1 MCTRFCIHN
10 LWCFWHL
17 LHVLQAIHFGLA
29 FRLIRKLG
37 TIPNCSWECLN
48 SHKFPKCLSTMCKEV
63 RGIARHRS
71 LRFLV
76 EKGSKKANEFEG
88 SITFPESNGSRVLH
102 PHNWVTFS
110 ISQSKEGN
118 RLTLGRSKK
127 KGSPNPTKHAQPS
140 NATRIPC
147 SSSGTAVSHAL
158 KEGKLKVSGFCS
170 LGPCEASRSS
180 IV

>member
-1 MCTRFCIHN
+1 MCARFCIHN

-63 RGIARHRS
+63 RGIARHRF

-102 PHNWVTFS
+102 PHKWVTFS

-118 RLTLGRSKK
+118 RITLGPVQKK
-127 KGSPNPTKHAQPS
+127 KAPNTLNLRMRQESLAAAP
-140 NATRIPC
+140 
-147 SSSGTAVSHAL
+147 AL
-158 KEGKLKVSGFCS
+158 LSAMRWKKGNWRFLDSAPWG
-170 LGPCEASRSS
+170 LACEASRSS

>member
-63 RGIARHRS
+63 RGIARHRF

-118 RLTLGRSKK
+118 RITLGPVQKKRLPETDQTRSTFECF
-127 KGSPNPTKHAQPS
+127 P
-140 NATRIPC
+140 RIPC

-170 LGPCEASRSS
+170 LGPCVRGVS
-180 IV
+180 V